1 MNVICLIGDIVG
13 SRTASDRPAL
23 QRRLKQALERA
34 NRGSASHLL
43 SPGTITLG
51 DEYQAVYKDAGA
63 LFVDLWSVLR
73 QMHPQRIR
81 FSIGIGAL
89 DTPLNRKQAIGM
101 DGPAFHI
108 ARKNMEGPLKRSGL
122 VFHVARAEGSTPG
135 WINTSLALMSS
146 QIGSWK
152 PVRHLIFER
161 HLQRTDVKRIAVEAH
176 ITTTA
181 VYKNIRSGGLDA
193 MRDLVGE
200 IAAWMDEQVP

>member
-1 MNVICLIGDIVG
+1 MNVICLIGDLVG
-13 SRTASDRPAL
+13 SRTARDRPAL
-23 QRRLKQALERA
+23 QHRLQQALDQVNKR
-34 NRGSASHLL
+34 SAPHLL

-51 DEYQAVYKDAGA
+51 DEYQAVYKDAGT

-89 DTPLNRKQAIGM
+89 DTPVNPERAIGM
-101 DGPAFHI
+101 DGPAFHV
-108 ARKNMEGPLKRSGL
+108 ARKHMEGPLKRSGL
-122 VFHVARAEGSTPG
+122 VFHVARAEGPTPA
-135 WINTSLALMSS
+135 WINASLALMSS

-161 HLQRTDVKRIAVEAH
+161 HLQRLEVKQIAAEARITPA
-176 ITTTA
+176 A

-193 MRDLVGE
+193 MRDLLGE
-200 IAAWMDEQVP
+200 IAAWVDGQAS